1 MGKKHMSMDEIEELF
16 AGALAG
22 KLGMCRNNQPYVV
35 PVCFVCHRGKIFF
48 HSARQ
53 GRKMDFMRANPVVC
67 FQVDEHTL
75 VPSSKPCKFTMNYRS
90 VVAVGR
96 VRFLADSS
104 EKLRILKMLVHKYA
118 GGNLADLLN
127 EKKTRRVEV
136 GEITVTEISGK
147 KNE

>member
-1 MGKKHMSMDEIEELF
+1 MGKKHMSNDEIEELLTK
-16 AGALAG
+16 ALVG
-22 KLGMCRNNQPYVV
+22 RLGMCKDNQPYVV
-35 PVCFVCHRGKIFF
+35 PVCFVYHDDKIFF

-53 GRKMDFMRANPVVC
+53 GRKMDFMKANPTVC
-67 FQVDEHTL
+67 FQADEYSL
-75 VPSSKPCKFTMNYRS
+75 VSSSKPCKFTMNYHS
-90 VVAVGR
+90 VVAVGC

-104 EKLRILKMLVHKYA
+104 EKLKILKILVCKYDTS
-118 GGNLADLLN
+118 NLAELLN